1 MLWNKYLRLV
11 ARVPL
16 FALPYIL
23 LFKNDTDKKLT
34 DIFWLHRKYYSRI
47 IRY

>member
-1 MLWNKYLRLV
+1 M
-11 ARVPL
+11 
-16 FALPYIL
+16 L

-47 IRY
+47 RRY